1 MLCEFDEWKILVAI
15 DLDQGEIGLGISADH
30 FCGVDCAVVGR
41 DLDGCSVI
49 DHVVV
54 GHRITVCSDEEA
66 GAFASNGVVSPWRVR
81 PELPAELLT
90 KLVAELLKKFI
101 QRRAGLNRDLLVV
114 IVAVVLQ

>member
-1 MLCEFDEWKILVAI
+1 
-15 DLDQGEIGLGISADH
+15 
-30 FCGVDCAVVGR
+30 
-41 DLDGCSVI
+41 
-49 DHVVV
+49 
-54 GHRITVCSDEEA
+54 
-66 GAFASNGVVSPWRVR
+66 VSPWRVR